1 MHQRC
6 FKDIS
11 WKFQQCLKSVSKVFQ
26 GSFKIMF
33 KGFKRSF
40 ISHATHRNYLS
51 RRRACFL
58 HRPFDKR
65 QTQIYRLV
73 WGPSDF
79 WFWSNKL
86 FRYCGECLSPRLIRV
101 QISLKFGRNMSINVI
116 RTNFVWT
123 NVSVTLVT
131 YKKKD
136 QKVTLKVCGRS
147 KEFWHPKKFVFKKIL
162 EKESLCPR
170 KICVKKYVRGSDLT

>member
-1 MHQRC
+1 MCPQTLSDRHDQTETERALC
-6 FKDIS
+6 F
-11 WKFQQCLKSVSKVFQ
+11 
-26 GSFKIMF
+26 
-33 KGFKRSF
+33 
-40 ISHATHRNYLS
+40 
-51 RRRACFL
+51 FL
-58 HRPFDKR
+58 LDHNR

-131 YKKKD
+131 YQKRTKKSPSKFVEGPKNSGI
-136 QKVTLKVCGRS
+136 QKSLFSKKFWRKKVCVQ
-147 KEFWHPKKFVFKKIL
+147 EKFVSKNML
-162 EKESLCPR
+162 E
-170 KICVKKYVRGSDLT
+170 DLTWHKSC